1 MIEAGLIAAR
11 FLHVAAAMAL
21 FGLAL
26 FPFYSLPSRTNAW
39 PAGVGRWLRA
49 STTGENH
56 APRGQLVRGTQWMQR
71 VRRRTRICRT
81 RCS

>member
-39 PAGVGRWLRA
+39 PASARDAVDATRA
-49 STTGENH
+49 PSDED
-56 APRGQLVRGTQWMQR
+56 L
-71 VRRRTRICRT
+71 
-81 RCS
+81 